1 MFSQLKW
8 LGWLPSIVQRQ
19 NNWNLTPIDFGRP
32 ISRQRVIQENGK
44 TLNLCIIK
52 TPASHA
58 PADHPLKTRRFEH
71 LQKRPLLHD
80 FNMKKLESDP
90 NYPIT
95 FRVASSRLGIGQAT
109 RNVFVQHAGNQG
121 LIGHTLLQGPDLDV
135 AQVT

>member
-1 MFSQLKW
+1 MFGQLKW

-44 TLNLCIIK
+44 NLNLCIIK

-90 NYPIT
+90 NY
-95 FRVASSRLGIGQAT
+95 
-109 RNVFVQHAGNQG
+109 
-121 LIGHTLLQGPDLDV
+121 LQGCQLKTWYRTSDP
-135 AQVT
+135 

>member
-1 MFSQLKW
+1 MGVNIRGQ
-8 LGWLPSIVQRQ
+8 I
-19 NNWNLTPIDFGRP
+19 PIDFGRP

-90 NYPIT
+90 NYRKMSPHGGRHK
-95 FRVASSRLGIGQAT
+95 RVFNVKTIGI
-109 RNVFVQHAGNQG
+109 
-121 LIGHTLLQGPDLDV
+121 
-135 AQVT
+135 